1 MIAPT
6 TTLNE
11 IRQLGLKALAKE
23 LGPVGLIRFL
33 QQFETGQGNY
43 TLERESWLTETD
55 LQVVLESIRQ
65 RRQAGKTESDS

>member
-11 IRQLGLKALAKE
+11 IRQIGLKALAKE

-55 LQVVLESIRQ
+55 LQVVLDSIRK
-65 RRQAGKTESDS
+65 RRKPGKQEPDS